1 MHITKYFEIGCEPF
15 SDKKKSFF
23 LRIKFITIM
32 AQNILS
38 LIYRSYLKSQKST
51 TNPNAEFYFK
61 NISYSISINFE
72 SY

>member
-1 MHITKYFEIGCEPF
+1 MHIKNILKLVVSLFQI
-15 SDKKKSFF
+15 KKKSFF

-38 LIYRSYLKSQKST
+38 LIYLKSQKST

>member
-32 AQNILS
+32 AQNILY
-38 LIYRSYLKSQKST
+38 LIYLKSQKST